1 MPGVF
6 LTIPVLNVSCGVP
19 ITPHHTVSILIFNRN
34 LFNRVKAL
42 QIVAMSSS
50 SKKKNAPLPASSAGL
65 LRFFE
70 DETKGVKIK
79 PELVLSI
86 AGGIIGVSILI
97 RLIFP
102 V

>member
-1 MPGVF
+1 MQQAD
-6 LTIPVLNVSCGVP
+6 TSLNYP
-19 ITPHHTVSILIFNRN
+19 YQFSIRYRN
-34 LFNRVKAL
+34 LFNRVKVL
-42 QIVAMSSS
+42 QPVAMSS

-70 DETKGVKIK
+70 DETKGVKIR
-79 PELVLSI
+79 PELVLGI

-97 RLIFP
+97 RIIFP